1 MKLLWNPIIY
11 YTNLKI
17 KFYKYQ
23 GTGNDFI
30 MIDDRTKTFDANNQK
45 LIESLCDRRFGI
57 GADGLILLQKHE
69 NADFYMQYFNSDGRE
84 SSMCGNGGRCI
95 AQFAKDL
102 NIVHEK
108 ASFFAIDG
116 EHAANYEN
124 GLVSLQMM
132 DVKQVDRRA
141 NHVFVL
147 NTGSPHFVQFFDQ
160 DVDAIDLVAEAKK
173 IRYNS
178 EFASNGINVN
188 FVSIH
193 HEVLK
198 VRTYERGVEDE
209 TYSCGTGVTAAAIAY
224 HLYKKDNTEKHHF
237 QIETKGGNLSVNYL
251 FNENKYTNVFLQG
264 PAKFVFEGEID
275 I

>member
-1 MKLLWNPIIY
+1 
-11 YTNLKI
+11 
-17 KFYKYQ
+17 
-23 GTGNDFI
+23 
-30 MIDDRTKTFDANNQK
+30 MIDDRNKAFDANNQK
-45 LIESLCDRRFGI
+45 LIESWCDRRFGI

-69 NADFYMQYFNSDGRE
+69 NSNFYMQYFNSDGRE

-102 NIVHEK
+102 NIVNES

-116 EHAANYEN
+116 EHSASYKN

-132 DVKQVDRRA
+132 NVSQVESRA
-141 NHVFVL
+141 NNVFVL

-160 DVDAIDLVAEAKK
+160 DVDLLDLVAEAKK

-178 EFASNGINVN
+178 EFIANGINVN
-188 FVSIH
+188 LVSIH
-193 HEVLK
+193 HDVLK

-209 TYSCGTGVTAAAIAY
+209 TFSCGTGVTAAAIAY
-224 HLYKKDNTEKHHF
+224 HLYKKDFSNQHYF
-237 QIETKGGNLSVNYL
+237 QIATKGGNLSVNYL
-251 FNENKYTNVFLQG
+251 FIENNYSKVFLQG
-264 PAKFVFEGEID
+264 PAKFVFEGEIE

>member
-1 MKLLWNPIIY
+1 
-11 YTNLKI
+11 
-17 KFYKYQ
+17 
-23 GTGNDFI
+23 

-45 LIESLCDRRFGI
+45 LIEGLCDRRFGI
-57 GADGLILLQKHE
+57 GADGLILLQNHE

-102 NIVHEK
+102 KIVNEK
-108 ASFFAIDG
+108 ATFFATDG
-116 EHAANYEN
+116 EHSANYEN
-124 GLVSLQMM
+124 NMVSLQMM
-132 DVKQVDRRA
+132 NVNQVEMRA

-160 DVDAIDLVAEAKK
+160 DVDSIDLVTEAKK

-178 EFASNGINVN
+178 EFKSQGINVN
-188 FVSIH
+188 FVSIQ

-209 TYSCGTGVTAAAIAY
+209 TLSCGTGVTAAAIAY
-224 HLYKKDNTEKHHF
+224 HLFKKNHAIKHHL

-251 FNENKYTNVFLQG
+251 FNEDKYTNVFLQG
-264 PAKFVFEGEID
+264 AAKFVFDGVIEI
-275 I
+275 

>member
-1 MKLLWNPIIY
+1 
-11 YTNLKI
+11 
-17 KFYKYQ
+17 
-23 GTGNDFI
+23 
-30 MIDDRTKTFDANNQK
+30 MIDDRSKTFDSTNQK

-57 GADGLILLQKHE
+57 GADGLILLQNQV

-102 NIVHEK
+102 NIVSES

-116 EHAANYEN
+116 VHTASYEN

-132 DVKQVDRRA
+132 NVTEVEMRA
-141 NHVFVL
+141 NNVFVL
-147 NTGSPHFVQFFDQ
+147 NTGSPHFIQFFDN
-160 DVDAIDLVAEAKK
+160 DVDTIDLVAEAKK
-173 IRYNS
+173 IRYNE
-178 EFASNGINVN
+178 EFKTQGINVN

-193 HEVLK
+193 NEVLK

-209 TYSCGTGVTAAAIAY
+209 TFSCGTGVTAAAIAY
-224 HLYKKDNTEKHHF
+224 HLYKKDHSNQHHF
-237 QIETKGGNLSVNYL
+237 KIATKGGNLSVNYL
-251 FNENKYTNVFLQG
+251 FNENKYSKVFLQG
-264 PAKFVFEGEID
+264 PAQFVFDGEIE

>member
-1 MKLLWNPIIY
+1 
-11 YTNLKI
+11 LKI

-69 NADFYMQYFNSDGRE
+69 NADFYMQYFNSDGHE

-102 NIVHEK
+102 NIVNEI

-116 EHAANYEN
+116 EHSAIYEN

-132 DVKQVDRRA
+132 NVNEVEIRE

-147 NTGSPHFVQFFDQ
+147 NTGSPHFVQFFDHN
-160 DVDAIDLVAEAKK
+160 VDSIDLVAEAKK
-173 IRYNS
+173 IRYNN
-178 EFASNGINVN
+178 EFAANGINVN

-193 HEVLK
+193 HEILK
-198 VRTYERGVEDE
+198 VRTYERGVENE
-209 TYSCGTGVTAAAIAY
+209 TFSCGTGVTAAAIAY
-224 HLYKKDNTEKHHF
+224 HLYKKDYSNQHHF
-237 QIETKGGNLSVNYL
+237 QIQTKGGNLSVNYL

-264 PAKFVFEGEID
+264 PAKFVFDGEIE

>member
-1 MKLLWNPIIY
+1 M
-11 YTNLKI
+11 KI

-30 MIDDRTKTFDANNQK
+30 MIDDRSKTFDSTNQK

-57 GADGLILLQKHE
+57 GADGLILLQNHE
-69 NADFYMQYFNSDGRE
+69 TADFYMQYFNSDGRE

-102 NIVHEK
+102 NIVNET

-116 EHAANYEN
+116 EHSASYEN

-132 DVKQVDRRA
+132 DVNQVENRT
-141 NHVFVL
+141 NNVFVL

-160 DVDAIDLVAEAKK
+160 DVDSIDLVTEAKK
-173 IRYNS
+173 IRYNE
-178 EFASNGINVN
+178 EFKTKGINVN
-188 FVSIH
+188 CVSINN
-193 HEVLK
+193 EVLK

-209 TYSCGTGVTAAAIAY
+209 TFSCGTGVTAAAIAY
-224 HLYKKDNTEKHHF
+224 HLYKEDFSNQHHF
-237 QIETKGGNLSVNYL
+237 QIATKGGNLSVNYL
-251 FNENKYTNVFLQG
+251 FNENKYSKVFLQG
-264 PAKFVFEGEID
+264 PAKFVFEGEIE

>member
-1 MKLLWNPIIY
+1 
-11 YTNLKI
+11 
-17 KFYKYQ
+17 
-23 GTGNDFI
+23 
-30 MIDDRTKTFDANNQK
+30 MIDDRNNAFDANNQK

-69 NADFYMQYFNSDGRE
+69 NSNFYMQYFNSDGRE

-102 NIVHEK
+102 NIVNES

-116 EHAANYEN
+116 EHSASYKN

-132 DVKQVDRRA
+132 NVSQVESRA
-141 NHVFVL
+141 NNVFVL

-160 DVDAIDLVAEAKK
+160 DVDSIDLVAEAKK

-178 EFASNGINVN
+178 EFTANGINVN

-193 HEVLK
+193 HDVLK

-209 TYSCGTGVTAAAIAY
+209 TFSCGTGVTAAAIAY
-224 HLYKKDNTEKHHF
+224 HLYKKDFSNQHFF
-237 QIETKGGNLSVNYL
+237 QIATKGGNLSVNYL
-251 FNENKYTNVFLQG
+251 FIENNYSKVFLQG
-264 PAKFVFEGEID
+264 PAKFVFEGEIE